1 MADHANTVRCSES
14 AEMVVMICAAGRRVA
29 LVDIFRHALQMLN
42 QLGAVLT
49 TDITRT
55 SPAFHRGDRQAL
67 LPSYREADC
76 LQAMIELCRTR
87 QVRLMIP
94 TIDPDLPFLAEH
106 RQKFDAMGVS
116 INLSGSQTIAIGKD
130 KQATHRWLTE
140 HGFATVDQALPQQVF
155 DSPGD
160 WPFPLF
166 CKPVAG
172 SASIGAQRVADAD
185 ALRLLARRGDYIVQR
200 IAPGREYTV
209 DVYVDRQGRCRCTV
223 PRLRLE
229 TRGGEVS
236 KGMTVRNE
244 KVMDLARR
252 VAEALPGARGVMNIQ
267 IFDDPPSGQT
277 NVIEINP
284 RFGGGYPL
292 SDRAGATMARWLLE
306 ETLGI
311 ECTANNEQWQDGLV
325 MLRYDDAVFVNRAE
339 AGLDP

>member
-1 MADHANTVRCSES
+1 MADHPNIACS
-14 AEMVVMICAAGRRVA
+14 AESPGLVIMICAAGRRVA
-29 LVDIFRHALQMLN
+29 LVDIFREALGKLDQP
-42 QLGAVLT
+42 GCVLT
-49 TDITRT
+49 TDITQT

-67 LPSYREADC
+67 VPAYRNPNC
-76 LQAMIELCRTR
+76 LTAMLELCRR
-87 QVRLMIP
+87 QNVRLMIP

-106 RQKFDAMGVS
+106 HEQFQAIGVS
-116 INLSGSQTIAIGKD
+116 INLSDRRTIDIAKD
-130 KQATHRWLTE
+130 KQTTHRWLIE
-140 HGFATVDQALPQQVF
+140 QGFGTVAQAYPQQVL
-155 DSPGD
+155 DAPGD

-172 SASIGAQRVADAD
+172 SASIGAQRVEDAQT
-185 ALRLLARRGDYIVQR
+185 LRLLVQRGDYIVQR

-209 DVYVDRQGRCRCTV
+209 DVYVDRQGCCRCTV

-267 IFDDPPSGQT
+267 IFHDAPSGQT

-306 ETLGI
+306 EALGL
-311 ECTANNEQWQDGLV
+311 ECTASNEQWQDGLV
-325 MLRYDDAVFVNRAE
+325 MLRYDDAVFVDRAE
-339 AGLDP
+339 AGLEP